1 MASSMIAPALPFLIL
16 AATPV
21 IVMLLIAHRRDHR
34 RTASVT
40 AAGLVA
46 SLTAI
51 LLARSAGTA
60 PLTPLFLVDG
70 YTLFFLFLILASTL
84 AVLMLSYS
92 YLERMHDGPY
102 DEYYLLLLLTALGAA
117 ALLASLHFAGFFLG
131 LETLSL
137 GLIGLIAYP
146 RQRERALE
154 AGLKYLILTGVSSAF
169 LLFGMA
175 LIYLDYGTMSFTT
188 LGRLWDASPTA
199 DIYAY
204 AGFALLLTGIGFKL
218 SLVPFH
224 MWAPDIYEG
233 APAPVTS
240 LVAVVSKIA
249 IFALL
254 FRFFVLL
261 DGYRSP
267 SLLWVLSLIAIP
279 SMLAGN
285 LLALLQDNLKRI
297 FAYAS
302 ISHVGYV
309 LVALLAGSATAFAAA
324 LTYLAA
330 YAVTMTGVFGII
342 TLLSQPGSLHDADRL
357 ETYRGLMWERPWL
370 AGAFTVMLLSLA
382 GLPPTMGFIAEVY
395 VIAAGVGAYLA
406 LPLAA
411 LIIGSAIGLYYYLRI
426 IVVMLS
432 PAPGRA
438 ALPARARLGTAT
450 VAVLLVVL
458 VWLGIYPAPMIAGI
472 QQTVASLSF
481 VPPATRNAR
490 DIFAP
495 QHTPPVKAL
504 AASKT
509 RDGNMFNF

>member
-1 MASSMIAPALPFLIL
+1 MNSSALPFLIL
-16 AATPV
+16 TIMPV
-21 IVMLLIAHRRDHR
+21 IVMLLIAVKRDHR
-34 RTASVT
+34 LTASVT
-40 AAGLVA
+40 AAGLIAALA
-46 SLTAI
+46 SIFLV
-51 LLARSAGTA
+51 LPAGTITVTA
-60 PLTPLFLVDG
+60 LFLVDG
-70 YTLFFLFLILASTL
+70 YTLFFLFLILTSTL
-84 AVLMLSYS
+84 AVLLLSYQ
-92 YLERMHDGPY
+92 YLERMQDGPY
-102 DEYYLLLLLTALGAA
+102 EEYYLLLLLTALGAA
-117 ALLASLHFAGFFLG
+117 ALLASLHFAAFFLG
-131 LETLSL
+131 LETLSI

-146 RQRERALE
+146 RRRERALE
-154 AGLKYLILTGVSSAF
+154 AGLKYLILTGVSSSF

-175 LIYLDYGTMSFTT
+175 LIYLDYGTMSFAT
-188 LGRLWDASPTA
+188 LGRLWDASPA
-199 DIYAY
+199 SDIYAY

-233 APAPVTS
+233 APAPVTA

-261 DGYRSP
+261 GGYRSP
-267 SLLWVLSLIAIP
+267 SLLWVLSLVAII

-309 LVALLAGSATAFAAA
+309 LVALLAGSATALAAA
-324 LTYLAA
+324 FTYLAA
-330 YAVTMTGVFGII
+330 YAVTMIGVFGVI
-342 TLLSQPGSLHDADRL
+342 TLLSQPGPGHDADRL

-395 VIAAGVGAYLA
+395 VIAAGVGRHLV

-432 PAPGRA
+432 PAPRRA
-438 ALPARARLGTAT
+438 APAPRARLGGAT
-450 VAVLLVVL
+450 VAVLLVLL
-458 VWLGIYPAPMIAGI
+458 VWFGVFPAPMIAGV

-481 VPPATRNAR
+481 APPTAPGSG

-495 QHTPPVKAL
+495 QRPAKAL
-504 AASKT
+504 AATESKART
-509 RDGNMFNF
+509 ANMFNF

>member
-1 MASSMIAPALPFLIL
+1 MMTASALPFLIL
-16 AATPV
+16 AITPV
-21 IVMLLIAHRRDHR
+21 IVMLLIAVKRDHR
-34 RTASVT
+34 LTASVA
-40 AAGLVA
+40 AAGLIA
-46 SLTAI
+46 SLASI
-51 LLARSAGTA
+51 LLVLPAGTVTI
-60 PLTPLFLVDG
+60 TPLFLVDG
-70 YTLFFLFLILASTL
+70 YTLYFLFLILTSTL
-84 AVLMLSYS
+84 AVLLLSYS
-92 YLERMHDGPY
+92 YLERMQDGPY

-117 ALLASLHFAGFFLG
+117 ALLASLHFAAFFLG
-131 LETLSL
+131 LETLSI

-154 AGLKYLILTGVSSAF
+154 AGLKYLILTGVSSSF

-175 LIYLDYGTMSFTT
+175 LIYLDYGTMSFAA
-188 LGRLWDASPTA
+188 LGRLWNASPTG

-233 APAPVTS
+233 APAPVTA

-261 DGYRSP
+261 DGYRTP
-267 SLLWVLSLIAIP
+267 SLLWVLSLIAIM

-309 LVALLAGSATAFAAA
+309 LVALLAGSATALAAA

-330 YAVTMTGVFGII
+330 YAVTMIGVFGVII
-342 TLLSQPGSLHDADRL
+342 LLSQPDSFHDADRL
-357 ETYRGLMWERPWL
+357 DTYRGLMWERPWL

-395 VIAAGVGAYLA
+395 VIAAGVGAYLV

-432 PAPGRA
+432 PSSRHAT
-438 ALPARARLGTAT
+438 LPARAHLGNAT
-450 VAVLLVVL
+450 VAVLFVLL
-458 VWLGIYPAPMIAGI
+458 VWLGVYPAPMIAGV
-472 QQTVASLSF
+472 QQTVAGLSF
-481 VPPATRNAR
+481 VPPTAR
-490 DIFAP
+490 SAGDIIAP
-495 QHTPPVKAL
+495 QHSAAVKAM
-504 AASKT
+504 ATADSKVRT
-509 RDGNMFNF
+509 RNMFNF

>member
-1 MASSMIAPALPFLIL
+1 MNSSALPFLIL
-16 AATPV
+16 SLTPV
-21 IVMLLIAHRRDHR
+21 IVMLLIAWKRDHR
-34 RTASVT
+34 LTASIT
-40 AAGLVA
+40 AAGLIA
-46 SLTAI
+46 SLASI
-51 LLARSAGTA
+51 FLALPAGAVTI
-60 PLTPLFLVDG
+60 TPLFLIDG
-70 YTLFFLFLILASTL
+70 YTLFFLFLILTSTL
-84 AVLMLSYS
+84 AVLLLSYN
-92 YLERMHDGPY
+92 YLERMQDGPY

-117 ALLASLHFAGFFLG
+117 ALLASLHFAAFFLG
-131 LETLSL
+131 LETLSI

-146 RQRERALE
+146 RRRERALE

-175 LIYLDYGTMSFTT
+175 LIYLDYGTMSFAA
-188 LGRLWDASPTA
+188 LGRLWNTSPVSN
-199 DIYAY
+199 IYAY

-233 APAPVTS
+233 APAPVTA

-261 DGYRSP
+261 DGYRTP
-267 SLLWVLSLIAIP
+267 SLLWVLSLIAII

-285 LLALLQDNLKRI
+285 LLALLQDNLKRL

-309 LVALLAGSATAFAAA
+309 LVALLAGSATALAAA
-324 LTYLAA
+324 FTYLAA
-330 YAVTMTGVFGII
+330 YAVTMIGAFGII
-342 TLLSQPGSLHDADRL
+342 TLLSQPERGHDADQL

-370 AGAFTVMLLSLA
+370 AGAFTIMLLSLA

-395 VIAAGVGAYLA
+395 VIAAGVGRHLV

-411 LIIGSAIGLYYYLRI
+411 LITGSAIGLYYYLRI

-432 PAPGRA
+432 PSPRRA
-438 ALPARARLGTAT
+438 AFPARARLGSAT
-450 VAVLLVVL
+450 VAVLLVLL
-458 VWLGIYPAPMIAGI
+458 VWLGVYPAPMVAGV
-472 QQTVASLSF
+472 QQTVAGLSF
-481 VPPATRNAR
+481 VPSAVHRAG

-495 QHTPPVKAL
+495 QRPGPGKAL
-504 AASKT
+504 AAINSKA
-509 RDGNMFNF
+509 RAGNMFNF